1 MSVSAY
7 GSTTTPQPLFEAGK
21 SFSMRLPIASMLARA
36 CASVTPSFSRANE
49 IIQWKSRVM
58 FDGLNAS
65 GRQICTGCAVER
77 TRRRQDADDRV
88 RLVVE
93 KDRAVDDGRIARRT
107 GVTHTL

>member
-1 MSVSAY
+1 M
-7 GSTTTPQPLFEAGK
+7 FEAGK

-49 IIQWKSRVM
+49 VIQWKSRVM

-65 GRQICTGCAVER
+65 GRQICTGAR
-77 TRRRQDADDRV
+77 SNALALGQDADDGV

-93 KDRAVDDGRIARRT
+93 KDRAVDDGRVAAEL
-107 GVTHTL
+107 GHPQA